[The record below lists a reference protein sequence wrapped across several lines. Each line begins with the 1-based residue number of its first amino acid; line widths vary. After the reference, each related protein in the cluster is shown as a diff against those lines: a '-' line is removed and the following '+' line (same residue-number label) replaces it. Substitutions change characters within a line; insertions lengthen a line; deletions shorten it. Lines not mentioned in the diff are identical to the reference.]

1 MESIWYHYGQRGTG
15 GDQKGVQRGPKWGH
29 MGCPNGLFGDDL
41 RDLEIWG
48 SLKPWFHVR
57 HITNTSS
64 VNGRARGDRPTRSPL
79 WLVGRRSG
87 RPLGMGSW
95 GPHTEGYLPEEGY
108 PGYPLY
114 PSSREDGLMRPLLG
128 DVGIGVVT
136 IWGWDR
142 GS

>member
-1 MESIWYHYGQRGTG
+1 
-15 GDQKGVQRGPKWGH
+15 
-29 MGCPNGLFGDDL
+29 
-41 RDLEIWG
+41 
-48 SLKPWFHVR
+48 
-57 HITNTSS
+57 
-64 VNGRARGDRPTRSPL
+64 
-79 WLVGRRSG
+79 
-87 RPLGMGSW
+87 MGSW

-128 DVGIGVVT
+128 DVGIGVVA